1 MVLPWAAAPHRAHR
15 PAHAVFDRQDS
26 SHISIVHSGVRWI
39 RNAQG
44 QPVIDRAYN
53 MVQLLN
59 MYMGRNPISGED
71 VSWDVANP
79 NQLSVRLRG
88 AILIPHFQSR
98 CDRQGPSSQRVR
110 LCASWDAANTP
121 IP

>member
-1 MVLPWAAAPHRAHR
+1 MLLL
-15 PAHAVFDRQDS
+15 HA
-26 SHISIVHSGVRWI
+26 GVRWI

-59 MYMGRNPISGED
+59 MYMGRSPVADED

-88 AILIPHFQSR
+88 AH
-98 CDRQGPSSQRVR
+98 
-110 LCASWDAANTP
+110 ASLHPGASPTP
-121 IP
+121 QTHVVGRA

>member
-1 MVLPWAAAPHRAHR
+1 MRWLGA
-15 PAHAVFDRQDS
+15 
-26 SHISIVHSGVRWI
+26 GVRWI

-59 MYMGRNPISGED
+59 MYMGRSPIADED

-88 AILIPHFQSR
+88 ADQTLLMWSPCRSAKLCRQLHGQAWP
-98 CDRQGPSSQRVR
+98 RQGSGALGNVHGAWLQISEI
-110 LCASWDAANTP
+110 SY
-121 IP
+121 

>member
-1 MVLPWAAAPHRAHR
+1 MYAVSERLPQLRA
-15 PAHAVFDRQDS
+15 
-26 SHISIVHSGVRWI
+26 GVRWI

-59 MYMGRNPISGED
+59 MYMGRSPIADED

-88 AILIPHFQSR
+88 AYQYSDL
-98 CDRQGPSSQRVR
+98 DQGLRA
-110 LCASWDAANTP
+110 C
-121 IP
+121 